1 MKKRLVVGLTG
12 ASGAPIALMLLR
24 TIKPIPE
31 WETHVIYSK
40 SFLKTLETETD
51 CTIEELR
58 ELCDYDYDLHDMA
71 ASVSSGTF
79 RTEGM
84 VIVPCSMKAVAGIA
98 CGYSE
103 NLILRAADVTIKE
116 HRKLVLVARESPL
129 SSIHLNNMLTLSP
142 MGVSILPP
150 MLTYYNNPKTV
161 EDMTRHIAGKALSIF
176 DLEMPNFRRWE

>member
-1 MKKRLVVGLTG
+1 MKT
-12 ASGAPIALMLLR
+12 
-24 TIKPIPE
+24 
-31 WETHVIYSK
+31 
-40 SFLKTLETETD
+40 
-51 CTIEELR
+51 
-58 ELCDYDYDLHDMA
+58 
-71 ASVSSGTF
+71 
-79 RTEGM
+79 
-84 VIVPCSMKAVAGIA
+84 VAGIA

-129 SSIHLNNMLTLSP
+129 SSIHLNNMLTLSQ